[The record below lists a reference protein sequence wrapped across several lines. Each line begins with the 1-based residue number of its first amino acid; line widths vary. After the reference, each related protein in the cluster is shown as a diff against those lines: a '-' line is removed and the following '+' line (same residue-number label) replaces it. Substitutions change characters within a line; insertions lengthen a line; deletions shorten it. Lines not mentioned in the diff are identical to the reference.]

1 MSRPPAA
8 GAARPWLSFLVAV
21 RNRPEKVV
29 RALRAIPWDAGGIE
43 VIVVDDGSTDGT
55 DAIVEREFGDRVTL
69 VRHEVRRGAGP
80 ARNTAARAA
89 RGEWCFIYDS
99 DNELLPG
106 GLEAI
111 RRAVSACGER
121 AGVFYLGSVL
131 SSGAPTG
138 RKLLPDG
145 PVDYRDLLAERI
157 AGEYCVVVRRTAL
170 LEFPYDE
177 TPGRDTPGVT
187 WRLIA
192 RAHGAAAFD
201 TPVLRYDDTGSDRVS
216 DRSQSLS
223 DPLQAGWCHHRMLEV
238 FPELR
243 EVAPAVWADH
253 LARSAFFRLLGG
265 QRRAALR
272 EAVASLRVARRRS
285 ALTAAAA
292 IIAGPRLTRYIY
304 SR

>member
-1 MSRPPAA
+1 VA
-8 GAARPWLSFLVAV
+8 GSKSPWLSFLVAV

-29 RALRAIPWDAGGIE
+29 RALRAIPWEADGIE

-55 DAIVEREFGDRVTL
+55 SAVIERAFGDRVRL
-69 VRHEVRRGAGP
+69 IHHGVRRGAGP

-106 GLEAI
+106 GYEAI
-111 RRAVSACGER
+111 QNAVSLYGER

-138 RKLLPDG
+138 RKVPPDG
-145 PVDYRDLLAERI
+145 PVDYRDLLAERV

-177 TPGRDTPGVT
+177 TPGRDTPAVT
-187 WRLIA
+187 WRQIA
-192 RAHGAAAFD
+192 RAHGVAAFD
-201 TPVLRYDDTGSDRVS
+201 TPVLRYDDTGTDRVS
-216 DRSQSLS
+216 DRTQSLS
-223 DPLQAGWCHHRMLEV
+223 DPLQAGWCHRRMLEV

-253 LARSAFFRLLGG
+253 LARSAFFRLLAG
-265 QRRAALR
+265 QRRAALH
-272 EAVASLRVARRRS
+272 EAVAALRVARSRS

-292 IIAGPRLTRYIY
+292 ILAGPRLTRYVY